1 MFDIK
6 TLASTFSLSLIQ
18 INCFDS
24 HVASLRGCSQYYT
37 ECFYCYAECLVNVPS
52 VVMPNV
58 VAPFKNYLS
67 WFERAG
73 DDPIKL
79 FE

>member
-1 MFDIK
+1 M
-6 TLASTFSLSLIQ
+6 A
-18 INCFDS
+18 
-24 HVASLRGCSQYYT
+24 
-37 ECFYCYAECLVNVPS
+37 S
-52 VVMPNV
+52 VVMPSV
-58 VAPFKNYLS
+58 EAPFKNYLS